1 MEFLIRAAARLMG
14 GRPARWA
21 YYDHAMEARR
31 RADYGEA
38 LAIFRSLAEQGHLNS
53 QFQLGAMYRKG
64 QGTPENPDE
73 AALLYRYAA
82 ERGHGRAQGAL
93 GAIYAEGAGE
103 IPRDRLQAYV
113 WYSLSARNKDGW
125 EDAELAIAS
134 LRKVMTAEELGE
146 AERLI
151 ADFRP
156 KTDA

>member
-1 MEFLIRAAARLMG
+1 MDFLIRAVARLMG

-53 QFQLGAMYRKG
+53 QFQLGAMHRKG
-64 QGTPENPDE
+64 HGTPENPDE
-73 AALLYRYAA
+73 AALLYRHAA

-93 GAIYAEGAGE
+93 GALYAEGAGVAK
-103 IPRDRLQAYV
+103 DKLQAYV
-113 WYSLSARNKDGW
+113 WYSLSARNKNGW
-125 EDAELAIAS
+125 EDAELAVAS
-134 LRKVMTAEELGE
+134 LKKVMTAEELGE

-151 ADFRP
+151 TDFRP
-156 KTDA
+156 KTNA